1 MALNTFLCA
10 SRTPHPLVQ
19 AADKFRLWGF
29 LSAQSLSETPGQ
41 VTLLYNIYLFYLFS
55 LFFNVL

>member
-1 MALNTFLCA
+1 MTLNTVLLA

-19 AADKFRLWGF
+19 AADTLCLWGF
-29 LSAQSLSETPGQ
+29 LSAQSLSETP